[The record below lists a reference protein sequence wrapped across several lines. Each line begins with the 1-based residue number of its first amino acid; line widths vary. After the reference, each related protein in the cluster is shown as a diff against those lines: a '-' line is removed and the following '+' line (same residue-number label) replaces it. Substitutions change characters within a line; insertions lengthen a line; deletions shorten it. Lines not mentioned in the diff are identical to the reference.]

1 MPRPLTGRVDPFR
14 DKWRAHLGAEYLG
27 LFDTADEGWIA
38 VRIALERRT
47 DSGPLT
53 LRQWSKAWFKERDEA
68 KAVDDMKAQL
78 SIWRSRVEVAKFID
92 WPLKRIKPQ
101 HVQEWL
107 ADLGKRRSRY
117 AINRKVGGKT
127 VTEFRERSTPL
138 SYEAVAKALSLLKL
152 CLDAAIREGKLEIGK
167 NPARVAKITRRK
179 DRVATGEQR
188 VIHLT
193 TAEIDALFA
202 LDLPALDRAVFSL
215 AIYGG
220 LRRGEIWGLRWEHL
234 ALDAPKPV
242 VRVRSSYNG
251 PTKTADSV
259 RDVPLIE
266 PAHKALLAY
275 RASLPVRPISGLV
288 FPADGGG
295 CHSRTYDC
303 KWTDHRGY
311 RHGPRGKQDKSTRVW
326 DGWRTKAGIRPE
338 VTFHALRH
346 TCGCHLAQ
354 GTWVAKGWL
363 QRRLT
368 LLDIKEWLGHS
379 AIEVTERHYADFAED
394 TLQDAVHGERSPAG
408 KRNGKRN
415 SKNDAT
421 SK

>member
-1 MPRPLTGRVDPFR
+1 MPRPLTGRVAPFR
-14 DKWRAHLGAEYLG
+14 DKWRAYVGDDYLG
-27 LFDTADEGWIA
+27 LFESEDEGWIA
-38 VRIALERRT
+38 VRIRLEQR
-47 DSGPLT
+47 SGKGPLT
-53 LRQWSKAWFKERDEA
+53 LRQWAKNWFKAREEA
-68 KAVDDMKAQL
+68 RAVDDIKAQR
-78 SIWRSRVEVAKFID
+78 SIWSSRVEVAKFID
-92 WPLKRIKPQ
+92 WPLKRIKPE
-101 HVQEWL
+101 HVQAWL
-107 ADLGKRRSRY
+107 AELSKRKSRY
-117 AINRKVGGKT
+117 VINRKVDGKT
-127 VTEFRERSTPL
+127 VPEYRERSTPI
-138 SYEAVAKALSLLKL
+138 SFEAVAKALSLLKL

-167 NPARVAKITRRK
+167 NPARVAKVPRRK
-179 DRVATGEQR
+179 DRVATGAQR

-193 TAEIDALFA
+193 PDEIEALFA
-202 LDLPALDRAVFSL
+202 LGLPALDCAVFSL

-234 ALDAPKPV
+234 VLDAPKPL
-242 VRVRSSYNG
+242 VRVRNSYNG

-275 RASLPVRPISGLV
+275 RASLDPRPIGGLV

-295 CHSRTYDC
+295 CRSRTYDC

-311 RHGPRGKQDKSTRVW
+311 RHGPRGKQDKTTRVW

-354 GTWVAKGWL
+354 GTWVARGWL
-363 QRRLT
+363 QRRLS

-394 TLQDAVHGERSPAG
+394 TLQDAVHGDGKPKA

-415 SKNDAT
+415 GRNDDT